1 MEKKQ
6 LMERTEANLMRHLE
20 DLNDEIDRH
29 GGHIM
34 DHMVLDGIKDVMK
47 SLKCLTEI
55 MKSNGTTVA
64 AKVAGA
70 V

>member
-1 MEKKQ
+1 
-6 LMERTEANLMRHLE
+6 MRHLE